1 MNRRLSL
8 KREVLQE
15 LTASDL
21 VSVAGGAS
29 VAKVCAASL
38 GDLCIADTFY
48 SCMTYISCAML
59 HTCWAPN
66 SVLCVQTN

>member
-15 LTASDL
+15 LSPSDL
-21 VSVAGGAS
+21 GSVAGGGS
-29 VAKVCAASL
+29 VGKVCGYTIGVCL
-38 GDLCIADTFY
+38 ADTMY

-59 HTCWAPN
+59 HTCWAPD
-66 SVLCVQTN
+66 SVLCIQTD